1 MSDTPAPPPEPSAPT
16 EGTAKRKRGCL
27 NLVGAGLVVI
37 GLVGSGLFAM
47 KWSSD
52 QKALETQEAAAE
64 AAFAPARDKLAE
76 GISAEVGEGMPAY
89 DIDKTIRVIH
99 EIDQAVANSDNLED
113 WLAQMSKQD
122 YRGVAPEV
130 LEARQELLNVLMKVY
145 ARQVALED
153 QEALWNF
160 SSGLVVLSAMSM
172 VEIEGEL
179 DMVSPNGSLSVDQE
193 KAEELLD
200 RLLASQEEQAQ
211 LQRELRL
218 VEAELTRAMVGYS
231 SVYYK
236 YVEEWDRV
244 SLARER
250 AYLASWNGQWDMA
263 LESADEAI
271 RLAPLEREAHLLKAM
286 ALIEQGGESDR
297 EAEQILGKYLDD
309 HPGQSAPALL
319 LMGVLNARNGDRER
333 AQLSFQQAALNYPK
347 QAASLTDLLDPYR
360 SRVWLRH
367 SAQGSH
373 MLELYQSTMLGAGY
387 FSPDLQLARMAFED
401 GDFEGGRDKVLDH
414 FRRRSNQGQWDF
426 ILSDLEFCH
435 TLLGDDY
442 RRIFPEDAWLDL
454 VVTEAMLSDK
464 LNVKVN
470 NRSDMALHNATLVV
484 ALYLTDMFQGDYQTV
499 SAERT
504 QPVVSPRKV
513 TDFGTVEIVFDR
525 FFTEKGP
532 DDIIDARAILVTDEA
547 VVWVDTQE
555 FKAESLQA
563 LTLQARTN
571 APKPEVEDPIQ
582 TWTRSMSDR
591 VLEQTRGDSTL
602 SFSDDL
608 FSDDLTFQL
617 PRELSLLR
625 PLFRLRHGGTL
636 HEAEENFLVG
646 DHIELTFSDV
656 GNLNVKEGATDI
668 ELLGRTPIG
677 DVVMTWR
684 MSPDGSTRLVDVGLD
699 GFTAEFEAAE

>member
-1 MSDTPAPPPEPSAPT
+1 MSDFPEPPAPT
-16 EGTAKRKRGCL
+16 ENRQRAPRRRGCL
-27 NLVGAGLVVI
+27 TLIVGVVVVI
-37 GLVGSGLFAM
+37 VGLGVM
-47 KWSSD
+47 KWSVD
-52 QKALETQEAAAE
+52 QRALEEQGQAAAE
-64 AAFAPARDKLAE
+64 AFAPAMEKLEE
-76 GISAEVGEGMPAY
+76 GIGAQTDDGMPAY

-99 EIDQAVANSDNLED
+99 EIDQAVDNAANLED

-172 VEIEGEL
+172 VQIEGEL
-179 DMVSPNGSLSVDQE
+179 GPVTPSGSLSVDQE

-200 RLLASQEEQAQ
+200 RLLASQEEQAR
-211 LQRELRL
+211 LQKELRA
-218 VEAELTRAMVGYS
+218 VEAELTRAMVSYS

-250 AYLASWNGQWDMA
+250 AYLAAYNGWWDMT
-263 LESADEAI
+263 LESSQAAI
-271 RLAPLEREAHLLKAM
+271 ALAPLEREAHLLQAM
-286 ALIEQGGESDR
+286 ALIERDGESDR
-297 EAEQILGKYLDD
+297 EAEQILRKYLEA

-319 LMGVLNARNGDRER
+319 LLGVLNARSGDRDR

-347 QAASLTDLLDPYR
+347 QAESLTDLLDPYR
-360 SRVWLRH
+360 SRAWLRR

-373 MLELYQSTMLGAGY
+373 VLELYQSTMLGAGY

-401 GDFEGGRDKVLDH
+401 GDFEGGRDKILDH

-454 VVTEAMLSDK
+454 VVGEALLSDK
-464 LNVKVN
+464 LNVKIN
-470 NRSDMALHNATLVV
+470 NRSDMVLHNATLVV
-484 ALYLTDMFQGDYQTV
+484 ALYLTDMFQGDYSTV

-504 QPVVSPRKV
+504 QPVVLPREV
-513 TDFGTVEIVFDR
+513 TDFGAVEISFDR
-525 FFTEKGP
+525 FFTEKGT

-547 VVWVDTQE
+547 VVWVDTEE
-555 FKAESLQA
+555 FKAESLHA
-563 LTLQARTN
+563 LNLQAHTS
-571 APKPEVEDPIQ
+571 AAADTPLTEDPLQ
-582 TWTRSMSDR
+582 VWTRSMSDT
-591 VLEQTRGDSTL
+591 VIQKTRRGSSL
-602 SFSDDL
+602 RFSDDL

-617 PRELSLLR
+617 PRELTLLR

-668 ELLGRTPIG
+668 ALLGRTPIG

-684 MSPDGSTRLVDVGLD
+684 MRPDGSTTLTDVSLD
-699 GFTAEFEAAE
+699 GFTAAFNAE